1 MCDTHEPPRKEPAQG
16 PNASVFDA
24 DEARK
29 LAIGKEGIEEKKS
42 KKWAKKKGRKTVG
55 GGQRRK
61 GKEDDRK
68 RRLDDW

>member
-1 MCDTHEPPRKEPAQG
+1 MCDTHEPPREEPAQG
-16 PNASVFDA
+16 PNASVFVT

-29 LAIGKEGIEEKKS
+29 LAIGKEGMEEKKN
-42 KKWAKKKGRKTVG
+42 KKLAKKKGRKTVG

-61 GKEDDRK
+61 GKGDDRK